1 MAKNFKDKV
10 REQFSRTAERYVRS
24 PSFSQ
29 SADLAEAAR
38 MLQPTSDDILLD
50 VACGGGH
57 SALYFAPLVR
67 SVVASDLAMQ
77 MLKKAQE
84 FISEEDGV
92 ENITFREADAED
104 LPFPAGAFTL
114 LICRIAPHHF
124 PDVPRALQEFHRVLR
139 RGGRMVIIDTLL
151 ADEPHIA
158 EFQHSYERL
167 RDPTHIRAFTK
178 AEWEQMTID
187 ADFILHETTVQKKT
201 HDFQEWA
208 KRSGLTREAVQQL
221 NKLFIEASDEIQDYF
236 QIETFAGEVE
246 TFTDN
251 KLLIS
256 ASRPP
261 KKAPQTGNKQPAE
274 QQRTETTD

>member
-10 REQFSRTAERYVRS
+10 REQFSRTAESYVRS
-24 PSFSQ
+24 PSFAQ
-29 SADLAEAAR
+29 SDDLAEAAR
-38 MLQPTSDDILLD
+38 MLQPTCDDILLD

-84 FISEEDGV
+84 FISEEGGV
-92 ENITFREADAED
+92 ENVTFREADAED

-114 LICRIAPHHF
+114 LVCRIAPHHF
-124 PDVPRALQEFHRVLR
+124 PDVPRALEEFHRVLR

-158 EFQHSYERL
+158 QFQHDYEKL
-167 RDPTHIRAFTK
+167 RDQTHIRAFTQT
-178 AEWEQMTID
+178 EWEQMVID
-187 ADFILHETTVQKKT
+187 AGFILHETTVQKKT

-208 KRSGLTREAVQQL
+208 KRSGLTREEVQQL
-221 NKLFIEASDEIQDYF
+221 NKMFIEASDEIQDFF
-236 QIETFAGEVE
+236 QVEIFAGEVE
-246 TFTDN
+246 SFTDN
-251 KLLIS
+251 KILIS

-261 KKAPQTGNKQPAE
+261 KKSPQVASK
-274 QQRTETTD
+274 